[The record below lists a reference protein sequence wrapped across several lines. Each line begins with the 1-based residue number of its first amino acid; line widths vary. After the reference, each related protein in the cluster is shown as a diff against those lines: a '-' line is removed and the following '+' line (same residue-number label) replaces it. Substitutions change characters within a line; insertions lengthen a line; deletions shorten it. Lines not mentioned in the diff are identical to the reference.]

1 MIQPKRTLSQDANK
15 IIFRLIITLAIFI
28 IVLGTTLVI
37 TSSKSSQQGYVLKQA
52 QIEND
57 KLRIEGEELKTKI
70 VKVQSFQEIKTTEK
84 VNEMTPV
91 ENRKYVIPKD

>member
-1 MIQPKRTLSQDANK
+1 MIKPKRTLSQDANK

-57 KLRIEGEELKTKI
+57 KLRIKGEELKTKI
-70 VKVQSFQEIKTTEK
+70 VKVQSFEEIKATEK
-84 VNEMTPV
+84 VNDMAPI
-91 ENRKYVIPKD
+91 ENREYVIPKD